1 MSILQ
6 LCEESESEYEG
17 EKMGLD
23 LIQLRLNKKKNGV
36 PRQICPWPRPTTRK
50 IRLNI
55 ALICTLNEV
64 KDDIC

>member
-23 LIQLRLNKKKNGV
+23 LIQLRLNKKKKWRTPSNMSM
-36 PRQICPWPRPTTRK
+36 TSSHH
-50 IRLNI
+50 
-55 ALICTLNEV
+55 
-64 KDDIC
+64 